1 MERWDGVA
9 WRLPLLCAQLTKR
22 AWVCC
27 AEIHCVTIGHVAKDT
42 LTFRIEPGTKAALD
56 TLAVALDRD
65 RSYIINEAVDAYLD
79 TQRWQIAH
87 IKQGMKQ
94 ADEGKFVSDRQ
105 MKTLV
110 NKLLRK

>member
-1 MERWDGVA
+1 ME
-9 WRLPLLCAQLTKR
+9 
-22 AWVCC
+22 
-27 AEIHCVTIGHVAKDT
+27 HMAKDT
-42 LTFRIEPGTKAALD
+42 LTFRIEPDTKAALD
-56 TLAVALDRD
+56 ALAGALDRD

-87 IKQGMKQ
+87 IKQGMKE

-110 NKLLRK
+110 NRLLRK